1 MYAQDF
7 TKKCDS
13 KRLSEFGVCIPIYP
27 FVGHSRVVTKRLAYL
42 SEARS
47 NAM

>member
-27 FVGHSRVVTKRLAYL
+27 FMGHSCVVTKGLA
-42 SEARS
+42 
-47 NAM
+47 